1 MHAPEQISDERL
13 RMAPFT
19 RLPIFLSLSGKR
31 AVVAGD
37 NAAAAWKVELLS
49 AAGAEVDVFAPKASE
64 ELLTT
69 LARPPGGRI
78 VHHTREWDAA
88 DLADAALAVG
98 AFEDDHAAARFAQ
111 AAQAANI
118 PFNVIDKPDFCSFIF
133 GAIVNRSPLMI
144 GISTDGAAPVFAQ
157 AIRARI
163 EALLPTG
170 FAHWAQAAHTWRQFI
185 KRSGLSFGGRWR
197 FWQLFAARAIA
208 NPNRAPDNT
217 DFDLLLSEA
226 RAQAARHEHGSVAL
240 VGTGPGDPE
249 LLTLRA
255 ARVLR
260 SADVI
265 LFDTQIAPEIL
276 DFSRREA
283 RKMLVRATNHGEP
296 ERESRITA
304 LAVTFAKG
312 GKRVVRLVAGDP
324 AQSSE
329 VRREI
334 ADYQGAGIALELVPG
349 LAWRTSP
356 HDDSILALLQPL
368 PGDQECSDADQHARE
383 TLL

>member
-1 MHAPEQISDERL
+1 MHAPEQTSDVRL
-13 RMAPFT
+13 RMAPLT
-19 RLPIFLSLSGKR
+19 RLPVFMSLSGKR
-31 AVVAGD
+31 AVVAGG
-37 NAAAAWKVELLS
+37 NAAAAWKAELLS
-49 AAGAEVDVFAPKASE
+49 ASGAEVDVFAAKASE
-64 ELLTT
+64 ELQTT
-69 LARPPGGRI
+69 VAQPAGGRVI
-78 VHHTREWDAA
+78 HHPREWDAA
-88 DLADAALAVG
+88 DLSGAALVVG
-98 AFEDDHAAARFAQ
+98 AFDDDLAAARFAL
-111 AAQAANI
+111 AAQALNI

-133 GAIVNRSPLMI
+133 GAIVNRSPLVI

-163 EALLPTG
+163 EALLPAG
-170 FAHWAQAAHTWRQFI
+170 FAHWAQAAHAWRESV

-197 FWQLFAARAIA
+197 FWQLFATRAIA

-217 DFDLLLSEA
+217 DFDCLLSEA
-226 RAQAARHEHGSVAL
+226 RVQATTHERGSVAL

-255 ARVLR
+255 VRVLR

-283 RKMLVRATNHGEP
+283 RKMLVTAMNDSEP
-296 ERESRITA
+296 ERESKIST
-304 LAVTFAKG
+304 LAVRFAKS

-329 VRREI
+329 VSWEI
-334 ADYQGAGIALELVPG
+334 ATYRAAGIALELIPG
-349 LAWRTSP
+349 LACAEENVRPDVDTSAGRRHAP
-356 HDDSILALLQPL
+356 LAFVSLS
-368 PGDQECSDADQHARE
+368 PGD
-383 TLL
+383 

>member
-1 MHAPEQISDERL
+1 
-13 RMAPFT
+13 MAPFT
-19 RLPIFLSLSGKR
+19 RLPVFMSLSGKR
-31 AVVAGD
+31 AVVAGG
-37 NAAAAWKVELLS
+37 NAAAAWKAELLS

-64 ELLTT
+64 DLLTM
-69 LARPPGGRI
+69 LAQPPRGRVI
-78 VHHTREWDAA
+78 HYPREWDAA
-88 DLADAALAVG
+88 DLRGAALAVG
-98 AFEDDHAAARFAQ
+98 TFEDDLAAARFAQ
-111 AAQAANI
+111 AAQALNI
-118 PFNVIDKPDFCSFIF
+118 PFNVVDKPDFCSFIF
-133 GAIVNRSPLMI
+133 GAIVNRSPLVI

-170 FAHWAQAAHTWRQFI
+170 FAHWAQAALTWRQSV

-197 FWQLFAARAIA
+197 FWQLFAARALA
-208 NPNRAPDNT
+208 NPNRTPANA
-217 DFDLLLSEA
+217 DFDCLLSEA
-226 RAQAARHEHGSVAL
+226 RAQAATHERGSVAL

-283 RKMLVRATNHGEP
+283 RKMLVTTTNDGEP
-296 ERESRITA
+296 ERESKVST
-304 LAVTFAKG
+304 LAVMFAKS

-329 VRREI
+329 VGREI
-334 ADYQGAGIALELVPG
+334 AVYQAAGIALDLIPG
-349 LAWRTSP
+349 LARAEQNARLTVDTSAGRRHAP
-356 HDDSILALLQPL
+356 TSTRCALATII
-368 PGDQECSDADQHARE
+368 R
-383 TLL
+383 

>member
-1 MHAPEQISDERL
+1 MRAHERTSDVQL
-13 RMAPFT
+13 RMAPCT
-19 RLPIFLSLSGKR
+19 RLPIFLPLSGKR
-31 AVVAGD
+31 VVVAGG

-49 AAGAEVDVFAPKASE
+49 AAGAEVYVFAPKASE

-69 LARPPGGRI
+69 LAQPPGGRI
-78 VHHTREWDAA
+78 VLHAREWDAT

-98 AFEDDHAAARFAQ
+98 AFEEDHAAARFAQ
-111 AAQAANI
+111 AAQAMKI
-118 PFNVIDKPDFCSFIF
+118 PFNVVDKPDFCSFIF
-133 GAIVNRSPLMI
+133 GAIVNRSPLVI

-163 EALLPTG
+163 EALLPTR
-170 FAHWAQAAHTWRQFI
+170 FAHWAQAAHTWRESV
-185 KRSGLSFGGRWR
+185 KRSGLSLGGRWR

-208 NPNRAPDNT
+208 NPSRAPDDT
-217 DFDLLLSEA
+217 DFDFLLTEA
-226 RAQAARHEHGSVAL
+226 RAQAATHERGSIAL

-255 ARVLR
+255 VRVLR

-283 RKMLVRATNHGEP
+283 RKMLVRATDDGDP
-296 ERESRITA
+296 EREGEIST
-304 LAVTFAKG
+304 LAMRFAKSS
-312 GKRVVRLVAGDP
+312 KRVVRLVRGDP
-324 AQSSE
+324 ARTSE

-334 ADYQGAGIALELVPG
+334 AAYQAAGIALELIPG
-349 LAWRTSP
+349 LGGAEENAP
-356 HDDSILALLQPL
+356 PDV
-368 PGDQECSDADQHARE
+368 DASADVATRR
-383 TLL
+383 